1 MAEIAPIRAI
11 HYDLERVGPFA
22 DLAAPPYD
30 VIDAAGRAELLLRSP
45 KNIVEVDLPEPPP
58 DDPEGDRYA
67 HAAEILSGWLDDGTM
82 IRDESP
88 SIWATTQ
95 TYDGPGGARMT
106 RHGFLCRVRLAEY
119 GSGIRAHERTQPGP
133 KEDRLRLT
141 RSTRCNLSPVFSLYE
156 GDAWQT
162 IAPAVEGQAAWA
174 QVTDSDGTEH
184 RIWKI
189 EDPTIIES
197 VTAAVAGAEMLIAD
211 GHHRYETA
219 LTYRSERVES
229 DGEAGDADFVMMA
242 LVGLDD
248 PGLTVFPTH
257 RLLTGIAEDE
267 ERRTRLGEGI
277 RELFEVS
284 KVEHPDLDPGGAEGT
299 GVFGYLDSHHQQPMR
314 LALNETGREIVD
326 SELEGSSAAYRDL
339 DAAILEA
346 VVFKHLLG
354 MTEDDIAAK
363 RGLAYTPHH
372 EKALQMLDAGDA
384 DVAFLLR
391 PTPVAAVKEV
401 AAAGETMPPKSTYFF
416 PKLLTGVALNPLG

>member
-1 MAEIAPIRAI
+1 MAEISPIHSI

-30 VIDAAGRAELLLRSP
+30 VIDPAGRAELLLRSP
-45 KNIVEVDLPEPPP
+45 KNIVEIDLPEPPP
-58 DDPEGDRYA
+58 DDPDGDRYA

-88 SIWATTQ
+88 SIWAMTQ
-95 TYDGPGGARMT
+95 TYDGPEGTRMT

-141 RSTRCNLSPVFSLYE
+141 RATRCNLSPVFSLYE
-156 GDAWQT
+156 GDAWPT
-162 IAPAVEGQAAWA
+162 IAPEIAERPVWT

-184 RIWKI
+184 RIWQITEPTVI
-189 EDPTIIES
+189 EA
-197 VTAAVAGAEMLIAD
+197 VTEAVADAEMLIAD

-219 LTYRSERVES
+219 LTYRAERIEA

-257 RLLTGIAEDE
+257 RLLTEIANDE
-267 ERRTRLGEGI
+267 AKRTRLGEGM
-277 RELFEVS
+277 RELFEIEQV
-284 KVEHPDLDPGGAEGT
+284 DRGALDPGGAEGV
-299 GVFGYLDSHHQQPMR
+299 GVFGYLDLHHRQPMR
-314 LALNETGREIVD
+314 LTLNEAGRAVVD
-326 SELEGSSAAYRDL
+326 SELASASAAFREL

-346 VVFKHLLG
+346 VVFKHLLQ

-363 RGLAYTPHH
+363 RGLAYTPH
-372 EKALQMLDAGDA
+372 EDRALEMLDAGEA
-384 DVAFLLR
+384 DVALLLR
-391 PTPVAAVKEV
+391 PTPVEAVKAV
-401 AAAGETMPPKSTYFF
+401 ADAGETMPPKSTYFF

>member
-1 MAEIAPIRAI
+1 VAEISPIHAI
-11 HYDLERVGPFA
+11 HYDLDRVGPFA

-30 VIDAAGRAELLLRSP
+30 VIDAASRAELLLKSP
-45 KNIVEVDLPEPPP
+45 KNIVEIDLPEPPP

-67 HAAEILSGWLDDGTM
+67 HASKILSGWLDDGTM
-82 IRDESP
+82 IRDEAP

-95 TYDGPGGARMT
+95 TYDGPGGTRLT

-162 IAPAVEGQAAWA
+162 IAPAIEGQPVWA
-174 QVTDSDGTEH
+174 QVTDSDDTEH
-184 RIWKI
+184 RIWKV

-197 VTAAVAGAEMLIAD
+197 VGAAVAGAEMLIAD

-219 LTYRSERVES
+219 LTYRSERVEA
-229 DGEAGDADFVMMA
+229 DGEAGDADFVLMA

-267 ERRTRLGEGI
+267 PRRTRLGEGI

-284 KVEHPDLDPGGAEGT
+284 KVEHPELDPGGSEGI

-314 LALNETGREIVD
+314 LTLNEEGRKIVD
-326 SELEGSSAAYRDL
+326 SELDGSSSAYRAL

-363 RGLAYTPHH
+363 RGLAYTPHR
-372 EKALQMLDAGDA
+372 EKAIEMLDSGDA
-384 DVAFLLR
+384 DVAFMLR
-391 PTPVAAVKEV
+391 PTPVEAVKAV

>member
-1 MAEIAPIRAI
+1 MAEIAPIHAI

-30 VIDAAGRAELLLRSP
+30 VIDDAGRSQLLLRSP
-45 KNIVEVDLPEPPP
+45 KNIVEIDLPEPPA
-58 DDPEGDRYA
+58 DDPDGDRYA
-67 HAAEILSGWLDDGTM
+67 NAAEILSGWLDDGTM
-82 IRDESP
+82 VRDDAP
-88 SIWATTQ
+88 SIWAMTQ
-95 TYDGPGGARMT
+95 EYNGPGGIRMT

-141 RSTRCNLSPVFSLYE
+141 RSTRCNLSPVFSLYD
-156 GDAWQT
+156 GDVWPTLAPT
-162 IAPAVEGQAAWA
+162 IEGQPVWA
-174 QVTDSDGTEH
+174 QVTDSDQTEH
-184 RIWKI
+184 RIWQI
-189 EDPTIIES
+189 TDPEVFES
-197 VTAAVAGAEMLIAD
+197 VATAIADAEMLIAD

-219 LTYRSERVES
+219 LTYRSERIEAV
-229 DGEAGDADFVMMA
+229 GEAGDADFVMMA

-257 RLLTGIAEDE
+257 RLLTEIAADE
-267 ERRTRLGEGI
+267 AKRTRLGEGM
-277 RELFEVS
+277 RELFDIS
-284 KVEHPDLDPGGAEGT
+284 RVEHSDLDPGDAEGI

-314 LALNETGREIVD
+314 LTLNEAGRKIVD
-326 SELEGSSAAYRDL
+326 SELGGSSDAYRDL

-346 VVFKHLLG
+346 VVFKHLLE

-391 PTPVAAVKEV
+391 PTPVEAVKDV
-401 AAAGETMPPKSTYFF
+401 AAEGETMPPKSTYFF
-416 PKLLTGVALNPLG
+416 PKLLTGIALNPLG

>member
-1 MAEIAPIRAI
+1 MAEIAPINSI

-30 VIDAAGRAELLLRSP
+30 VIDSAGRSELLVRSP
-45 KNIVEVDLPEPPP
+45 KNIVEVDLPEPPA
-58 DDPEGDRYA
+58 DDPDGDRYA
-67 HAAEILSGWLDDGTM
+67 NAAAILSGWLDDGTM
-82 IRDESP
+82 TRDDAP
-88 SIWATTQ
+88 SIWAMTQ
-95 TYDGPGGARMT
+95 EYDGPGGTRMT

-156 GDAWQT
+156 GDVWPT
-162 IAPAVEGQAAWA
+162 LAPAIDGQQVWA
-174 QVTDSDGTEH
+174 QVTDSDDTEH
-184 RIWKI
+184 RIWLI
-189 EDPTIIES
+189 TDPEVIAS
-197 VTAAVAGAEMLIAD
+197 VASAVADAEMLIAD

-219 LTYRSERVES
+219 LTYRNERIEA

-257 RLLTGIAEDE
+257 RLLTEIAADE
-267 ERRTRLGEGI
+267 QKRTTLGEGM
-277 RELFEVS
+277 RELFDIAQVDHS
-284 KVEHPDLDPGGAEGT
+284 DLDPGGAEGI
-299 GVFGYLDSHHQQPMR
+299 GVFGYLDSHHRQPMR
-314 LALNETGREIVD
+314 LTLNDAGRKVVD
-326 SELEGSSAAYRDL
+326 SELAGASDAYREL

-363 RGLAYTPHH
+363 RGLAYTPHN
-372 EKALQMLDAGDA
+372 ERALQMLDAGDA
-384 DVAFLLR
+384 DVALLLR
-391 PTPVAAVKEV
+391 PTPVDAVKAV
-401 AAAGETMPPKSTYFF
+401 ADAGETMPPKSTYFF
-416 PKLLTGVALNPLG
+416 PKLLTGIALNPLG